1 MGIGRVEYR
10 LSSGGRVM
18 APKAYSVLG
27 CPCIP
32 FVDAAA
38 AKHALAGI
46 VTRQLGGYSVAI
58 NAEKIERFDRD
69 PDLRSVISGATLLV
83 ADGAGAVIGLR
94 LLHGVRTAK
103 IDLPRAVLEASDAGG
118 WRLFIGGASE
128 SVNEGAARAIAA
140 RYPGIRIV
148 GRING
153 YVTEAELLAA
163 VSDARPQIM
172 MLAMGSPRQ
181 ELIAARIIES
191 VPDLFI
197 IGCGGALDIL
207 AGKKQRAPRF
217 MVENN
222 LEWLY
227 RLYQEPS
234 RWRRQLVLLKYILR
248 LAVEVVR
255 ARLRLN
261 GRY

>member
-1 MGIGRVEYR
+1 
-10 LSSGGRVM
+10 M

-32 FVDAAA
+32 FLDAAA

-46 VTRQLGGYSVAI
+46 VAKHLGGYSVAI
-58 NAEKIERFDRD
+58 NAEKIERSGRD
-69 PDLRSVISGATLLV
+69 PALREVISGATLPV

-94 LLHGVRTAK
+94 LVHGVRSAK
-103 IDLPRAVLEASDAGG
+103 IDLPRTVLEASDAGG
-118 WRLFIGGASE
+118 WRLFVGGASE
-128 SVNEGAARAIAA
+128 NVNKGAVRAIAD
-140 RYPGIRIV
+140 RYPGIQIV

-153 YVTEAELLAA
+153 YVAEAELLAA

-191 VPDLFI
+191 VPDVFI

-234 RWRRQLVLLKYILR
+234 RWRRQLVLLRYIVRLLIETLR
-248 LAVEVVR
+248 VR
-255 ARLRLN
+255 LTFY
-261 GRY
+261 GHH